1 MLQRFGDI
9 QGEQKLESD
18 HTGLLDSAASPVV
31 IATTGNSEGEG
42 RLGVEELELL
52 ELVSIA
58 WCLDLRGGGEGD
70 GDKVVS
76 IFH

>member
-31 IATTGNSEGEG
+31 IATAGNSEGEG
-42 RLGVEELELL
+42 
-52 ELVSIA
+52 
-58 WCLDLRGGGEGD
+58 
-70 GDKVVS
+70 
-76 IFH
+76 